1 MMFRLVSSH
10 AVGTAV
16 FIGVWQAAIA
26 LPPGPTDVR
35 LVLAGLTIPT
45 LAAIGSALT
54 IATAQYRR
62 EHAEQAAQVP
72 AQRLAAPIRAKE
84 LTR

>member
-1 MMFRLVSSH
+1 MFRLVAAH
-10 AVGTAV
+10 TVGASV

-26 LPPGPTDVR
+26 LPAGPTDVR

-45 LAAIGSALT
+45 LAATGSALT

-62 EHAEQAAQVP
+62 EYGEQAASVP
-72 AQRLAAPIRAKE
+72 APRPAPAARKE
-84 LTR
+84 LTAR